1 MTRLKKSLTTLVGLL
16 GCLLAI
22 TSCCLFRSPKDPNQ
36 IQDPPPTDRNYLAC
50 RVNGKPVVFKRVS
63 GPIFRERYSS
73 FSVSKTTTDSLVIKL
88 SLNAD
93 GPKKS
98 DAQFNLEV
106 TQEFVVQ
113 NNLVEI
119 DKELFDEKEIE
130 NAVFTDLNLAPY
142 GFNHADPKL
151 KGSIKIT
158 HFEYRKGDDDK
169 FYGRISGVFEFTSRT
184 PYPLQENSHTVRIT
198 DGVFNVT
205 LIE

>member
-1 MTRLKKSLTTLVGLL
+1 MKLQNIRIAQFVGLL
-16 GCLLAI
+16 GCLLII

-36 IQDPPPTDRNYLAC
+36 IQNPPP
-50 RVNGKPVVFKRVS
+50 
-63 GPIFRERYSS
+63 
-73 FSVSKTTTDSLVIKL
+73 TDSLVIKL

-130 NAVFTDLNLAPY
+130 NAVFTDLNLVPY